1 MEFLRPY
8 MSLVLGEKG
17 YIIGEVA
24 SSATIP
30 VRRMDRLPHPGQ
42 GTWKKLT
49 ELLLSGRLR

>member
-1 MEFLRPY
+1 MEFVRPY

-24 SSATIP
+24 SILLSRLLRIN
-30 VRRMDRLPHPGQ
+30 RLPHPGQ

-49 ELLLSGRLR
+49 ELLLSGR